1 MKSVKR
7 LYIAAKILNIVALI
21 HAILLFLCN
30 LLGSW
35 VGYHLMGFGWA
46 FWQLFATGLTVLSFL
61 HSIFARAE
69 DYTGK
74 DRWRYVGKNLLW
86 LIVSIPVS
94 VISVSCSAE
103 WGFFYELFFGPM
115 A

>member
-21 HAILLFLCN
+21 HALLLFLCN

-46 FWQLFATGLTVLSFL
+46 FWQLFATGLLVLSFL
-61 HSIFARAE
+61 HSLFARAE
-69 DYTGK
+69 DYNRE

-86 LIVSIPVS
+86 LMVSAPV
-94 VISVSCSAE
+94 ILVSMLCSAE
-103 WGFFYELFFGPM
+103 WGFFYNLFFGPV